1 MNEWNIQ
8 SRSRSCQGCGQPF
21 MDGQS
26 CHTLLLV
33 GRPQPVRRDLCERC
47 WAAECAAGVRQR
59 ADLIS
64 YWQGVYQA
72 PPPPDETI
80 KKDTAEALLRKLA
93 ESSDPSWHQAV
104 YILAVMLERK
114 RILRLKDRVCRDGT
128 MIAVY
133 EHRRTGEVFSVVE
146 PELSLDRL
154 DSVYAQV
161 TALLERGLDSA
172 SVAMP
177 GADGQA
183 PADGQS
189 SHANVVQLAQS
200 EIQSEPGLP

>member
-8 SRSRSCQGCGQPF
+8 SRSRSCQACGQPF
-21 MDGQS
+21 ADGQS
-26 CHTLLLV
+26 CHTLLLA

-47 WAAECAAGVRQR
+47 WAAEGSAGVRQR

-72 PPPPDETI
+72 PPPPGETI

-93 ESSDPSWHQAV
+93 ESSDRSWHHAV

-128 MIAVY
+128 VTAVY
-133 EHRRTGEVFSVVE
+133 EHRHTGEVFSIVE

-154 DSVYAQV
+154 DNVYAQV
-161 TALLERGLDSA
+161 TALLERGLDPA
-172 SVAMP
+172 PVALP
-177 GADGQA
+177 GGQA
-183 PADGQS
+183 STDVQGGPAD
-189 SHANVVQLAQS
+189 AAQLAQS
-200 EIQSEPGLP
+200 ETQSEPGLP